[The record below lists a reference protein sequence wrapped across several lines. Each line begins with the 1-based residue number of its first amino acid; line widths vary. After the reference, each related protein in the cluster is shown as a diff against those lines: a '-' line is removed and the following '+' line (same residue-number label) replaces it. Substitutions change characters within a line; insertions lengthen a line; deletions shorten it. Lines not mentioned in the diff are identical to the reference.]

1 MKKVYFFVL
10 SVFFIFFVS
19 CSKQAECDVV
29 GVETVYLLGELSVED
44 SIDNFIFENQGIIGD
59 VLWVKTEEEWC
70 YIIDNLMNFSL
81 EELNIWYATAGY
93 ENGIIESMLI
103 HDSVYNSCLEE
114 YGALE
119 DENALIAF
127 ENEIYSNYVDKIN
140 YEFGSY
146 VCSYTET
153 EVDSISGEVEYFDYF
168 GPFYSYNILDWLCNE
183 NGYLIVGREVV
194 KCFIGGWVIVDI
206 DDFEKITDLTNIQD
220 AFFMVLEGELGLDCV
235 YCDEMPQTQMRSL
248 VSWQFGFS
256 EKYEDV
262 NGEYKM
268 SLVLYTYPV
277 KFFSRKWQ
285 CCTMT
290 IYNKRKNI
298 FEHWILSRS
307 HTDFNLNVEAL
318 DLVGLNS
325 KNYNFEGSQYSSIIF
340 RMKNQRKYDDYHYV
354 YISFDGFIS
363 NWRGVSLY

>member
-1 MKKVYFFVL
+1 MVDVGTVSL
-10 SVFFIFFVS
+10 S
-19 CSKQAECDVV
+19 
-29 GVETVYLLGELSVED
+29 GELSVED
-44 SIDNFIFENQGIIGD
+44 SVNNFISVNREIIGD
-59 VLWVKTEEEWC
+59 VLWIETEEEWC
-70 YIIDNLMNFSL
+70 YITDNLMNFSL

-93 ENGIIESMLI
+93 ENRIIESMLI

-114 YGALE
+114 YDALE
-119 DENALIAF
+119 DENNLIAF
-127 ENEIYSNYVDKIN
+127 EDEIYSNYVDKMN
-140 YEFGSY
+140 SEFNSY

-220 AFFMVLEGELGLDCV
+220 AFFMVSEGELGLDCV

-262 NGEYKM
+262 NGKYKM

-285 CCTMT
+285 YCTMS
-290 IYNKRKNI
+290 IYNKKKNI
-298 FEHWILSRS
+298 FGHWVLSMS
-307 HTDFNLNVEAL
+307 HTDFDITASAL
-318 DLVGLNS
+318 DLNGYHS
-325 KNYNFEGSQYSSIIF
+325 MDYDFEGSQYSSTIF
-340 RMKNQRKYDDYHYV
+340 RMGNKRKYDDYSYIYV
-354 YISFDGFIS
+354 SYDGNVS
-363 NWRGVSLY
+363 NWRGLSLQ